1 MPNLYKNIVYIL
13 GYVSYQIIINSKIV
27 LIYNKKTHLINLYN
41 IKNCDS
47 ILYIVP
53 NIFFSYIEFHIIYY
67 KSHPLYYIKSMKL
80 TLIIDNN
87 YEITI
92 KVFTV
97 NDVPGNQLKLYNYS
111 GIYSIFG
118 LFSISRIK
126 LKLYITTMSFN
137 YLEYFTTEICMLNGL
152 FFNIFYFIVI
162 SLIIIYYSV
171 IKFELK
177 KRRKRN
183 LIKIK

>member
-1 MPNLYKNIVYIL
+1 MKRNILKIILCLYIIVTSFLIINTNIV
-13 GYVSYQIIINSKIV
+13 STNS
-27 LIYNKKTHLINLYN
+27 LPKTKDISSDYEP
-41 IKNCDS
+41 DEF
-47 ILYIVP
+47 YIVP